1 MTSFF
6 RRPPNMSYD
15 DYVEFVARADA
26 ELRRLLTFSPD
37 TDPDAPITLDR
48 SAPLNMREDPG
59 LDPADLDGEMMA
71 PEEAR
76 ALNESKGGA
85 ISGATPPSKAPE
97 PPEKK

>member
-15 DYVEFVARADA
+15 DYVEFIARADA

-37 TDPDAPITLDR
+37 ADPDAPPTLNR

-59 LDPADLDGEMMA
+59 IDPADLDDVMMT

-76 ALNESKGGA
+76 ALNEGKGA
-85 ISGATPPSKAPE
+85 KPSAPE